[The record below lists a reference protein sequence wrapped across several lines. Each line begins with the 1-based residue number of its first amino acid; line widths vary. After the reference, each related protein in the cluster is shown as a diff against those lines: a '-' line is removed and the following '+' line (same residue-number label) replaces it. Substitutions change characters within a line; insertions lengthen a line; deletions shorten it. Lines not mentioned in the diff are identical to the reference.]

1 MQGRSKLFEG
11 GVAKV
16 YIPHVVSI
24 GGHGGM
30 LPQENFVKLDTMKV
44 LLRPCL
50 ASNPNTTFKHCL
62 FVSETCTMMGSR
74 FLRCV
79 LKLHMHVCI

>member
-1 MQGRSKLFEG
+1 MQGGSKLFEG

-24 GGHGGM
+24 GGSGDM
-30 LPQENFVKLDTMKV
+30 LPQENFDAKRA

-50 ASNPNTTFKHCL
+50 
-62 FVSETCTMMGSR
+62 
-74 FLRCV
+74 
-79 LKLHMHVCI
+79 